1 MKSDQEIMDSIRAA
15 IDDCTRGIEEAP
27 SLHYQIARKAK
38 GEEPMVKKISTTV
51 VLVAALLAITVVALA
66 AGSLIFGWVDFYKD
80 GYNVDV
86 PDAARQIMT
95 NNDQDIT
102 TLGPVTFTVR
112 EKYIDPWT
120 ALTSTVVTLNNSSN
134 ALLTGE
140 DPFDAIGANG
150 ENGKAVAQRLG
161 VDPMTTWAEAAKK
174 LNLTLYS
181 VSAELEVPEELSG
194 GEVMGDVMFNE
205 DGSVT
210 YFCMPLLNG
219 RAKGDSVDCQIYLRV
234 FEVSVDDPE
243 NQPDAQTVTQPI
255 RIPLQIPSETHTYEV
270 TQEYPAAGLTLT
282 GIRAELTPA
291 GVYLFAELT
300 ARDGMTR
307 DDFAE
312 NGQWVPVL
320 YSADGKRYGGGLNL
334 TVYEDTEN
342 WPQLTLMRLHSM
354 DSIPD
359 TMIFVLEHDIEEPE
373 ASLDT
378 KVVLNK

>member
-1 MKSDQEIMDSIRAA
+1 MKSDHEIMKSIRAA
-15 IDDCTRGIEEAP
+15 IDDCTKEIDNAP
-27 SLHYQIARKAK
+27 SLQYQIARKAK
-38 GEEPMVKKISTTV
+38 GEEPVVKKISTTV
-51 VLVAALLAITVVALA
+51 VLVAVLLAITVVALA

-86 PDAARQIMT
+86 PDAAQQVMT
-95 NNDQDIT
+95 NNDQDIV
-102 TLGPVTFTVR
+102 TLGPATFTVR

-134 ALLTGE
+134 ALLTGD
-140 DPFDAIGANG
+140 DPFDPIGANG
-150 ENGKAVAQRLG
+150 ENGRVVAQRLG
-161 VDPMTTWAEAAKK
+161 VDPMITWAEAAKK

-181 VSAELEVPEELSG
+181 VRAQLEVPEELSD
-194 GEVMGDVMFNE
+194 GEVMEDVMFNE

-210 YFCMPLLNG
+210 CFCMPLLNG
-219 RAKGDSVDCQIYLRV
+219 TAKGESIDCQIFLRV
-234 FEVSVDDPE
+234 LEVNVDEPE
-243 NQPDAQTVTQPI
+243 NQPDAQRITQPI
-255 RIPLQIPSETHTYEV
+255 RIPLQMPSETHTYEV
-270 TQEYPAAGLTLT
+270 TQEFPEAGLTLT

-291 GVYLFAELT
+291 GVYLFADLT
-300 ARDGMTR
+300 AHEGMTL
-307 DDFAE
+307 DDFAD

-334 TVYEDTEN
+334 SVYEETEN

-373 ASLDT
+373 AALAMQVIL
-378 KVVLNK
+378 KK

>member
-1 MKSDQEIMDSIRAA
+1 MKSDHEIMKSIRAA
-15 IDDCTRGIEEAP
+15 IDDCTKEIDNAP
-27 SLHYQIARKAK
+27 SLQYQIARKAK
-38 GEEPMVKKISTTV
+38 GEEPVVKKISTTV
-51 VLVAALLAITVVALA
+51 VLVAVLLAITVVALA

-86 PDAARQIMT
+86 PDAARQVMT
-95 NNDQDIT
+95 NNDQDIV
-102 TLGPVTFTVR
+102 TLGPATFTVR

-134 ALLTGE
+134 ALLTGD
-140 DPFDAIGANG
+140 DPFDPIGANG
-150 ENGKAVAQRLG
+150 ENGRVVAQRLG
-161 VDPMTTWAEAAKK
+161 VDPMITWAEAAKK

-181 VSAELEVPEELSG
+181 VRAQLEVPEELSD
-194 GEVMGDVMFNE
+194 GEVMEDVMFNE

-210 YFCMPLLNG
+210 CFCMPLLNG
-219 RAKGDSVDCQIYLRV
+219 TAKGESIDCQIFLRV
-234 FEVSVDDPE
+234 LEVNVDEPE
-243 NQPDAQTVTQPI
+243 NQPDSQRITQPI
-255 RIPLQIPSETHTYEV
+255 RIPLQMPSETHTYEV
-270 TQEYPAAGLTLT
+270 TQEFPEAGLTLT

-291 GVYLFAELT
+291 GVYLFADLT
-300 ARDGMTR
+300 AHEGMTL
-307 DDFAE
+307 DDYAD

-334 TVYEDTEN
+334 SVYEETEN

-373 ASLDT
+373 AALAMQVIL
-378 KVVLNK
+378 KK